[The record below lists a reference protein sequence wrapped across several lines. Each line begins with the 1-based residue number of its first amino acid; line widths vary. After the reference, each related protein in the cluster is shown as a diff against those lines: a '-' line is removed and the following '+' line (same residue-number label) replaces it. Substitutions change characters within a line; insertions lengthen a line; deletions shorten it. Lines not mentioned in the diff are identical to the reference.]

1 MPSLGPMELV
11 LILFIVLVVFGAG
24 RLAGLGSALGT
35 SLREFRKATAEP
47 DEEEKPEPDKPAEAK
62 PAEPKPVE
70 AKTAVVE
77 ERKEIRPPTVS
88 IAEEKAATVEPAES
102 EHKVS

>member
-11 LILFIVLVVFGAG
+11 LILLIVLIVFGAG

-62 PAEPKPVE
+62 TTVA
-70 AKTAVVE
+70 E
-77 ERKEIRPPTVS
+77 ERKEIRPPTVT
-88 IAEEKAATVEPAES
+88 IAEDKVATAETAGTEK
-102 EHKVS
+102 KVS